1 MRHLT
6 ATFIFITILFTVSW
20 SANAAEKDP
29 CAPRAPAGELAQF
42 KGMKPPVPETPETI
56 QKGKEIFNGKGT
68 CFTCHGNDGKGKGAM
83 AAALD
88 PSPRN
93 FTDPKFNQCKTPGEM
108 FWAVKN
114 GIPGSGM
121 VAAVDSGLI
130 TEEEAWQV
138 VLFERSLGKKEAPSS
153 GKGGGR

>member
-6 ATFIFITILFTVSW
+6 ATFIFMIVLSTTAW

-29 CAPRAPAGELAQF
+29 CAPRVPAGELAQF

-56 QKGKEIFNGKGT
+56 QKGKEIYNGKGA
-68 CFTCHGNDGKGKGAM
+68 CAGCHGPAGKGDGQL
-83 AAALD
+83 AASLN

-93 FTDPKFNQCKTPGEM
+93 FTNPQFKQCKSIGEM

-114 GIPGSGM
+114 GIPGTGM
-121 VAAVDSGLI
+121 IAAVDTGLI
-130 TEEEAWQV
+130 SEEEAWQA
-138 VLFERSLGKKEAPSS
+138 VLYERSLK
-153 GKGGGR
+153 

>member
-6 ATFIFITILFTVSW
+6 ATFIFITLLAVTTEFTD
-20 SANAAEKDP
+20 AAEKDP

-56 QKGKEIFNGKGT
+56 QKGKEIYNGKGA
-68 CFTCHGNDGKGKGAM
+68 CAGCHGPAGKGDGPL
-83 AAALD
+83 AASLN

-93 FTDPKFNQCKTPGEM
+93 FTNPQFKQCKSIGEM

-114 GIPGSGM
+114 GIPGTGM
-121 VAAVDSGLI
+121 IAAVNTGLI
-130 TEEEAWQV
+130 SEEEAWQA
-138 VLFERSLGKKEAPSS
+138 VLYERSLK
-153 GKGGGR
+153 

>member
-1 MRHLT
+1 MRQSM
-6 ATFIFITILFTVSW
+6 TILVFT
-20 SANAAEKDP
+20 AILGMAALAAAAEKDP
-29 CAPRAPAGELAQF
+29 CAPRVPAADLAKF
-42 KGMKPPVPETPETI
+42 KAMKPLIPETPETI

-68 CFTCHGNDGKGKGAM
+68 CFTCHGNDGKGSGAM

-93 FTDPKFNQCKTPGEM
+93 FTNPKFNQCKTPGEM

-121 VAAVDSGLI
+121 VAAIDSGLV
-130 TEEEAWQV
+130 TEQEAWQAI
-138 VLFERSLGKKEAPSS
+138 LYERSLGKKEAPSS
-153 GKGGGR
+153 GKGGGK

>member
-1 MRHLT
+1 MRQLMTIFVFT
-6 ATFIFITILFTVSW
+6 AILWVAT
-20 SANAAEKDP
+20 SAAAVEKDP
-29 CAPRAPAGELAQF
+29 CAPRVPAADLAKF
-42 KGMKPPVPETPETI
+42 KGMKPPIQETPAAI

-93 FTDPKFNQCKTPGEM
+93 FTDPKFNQCKTAGEM

-138 VLFERSLGKKEAPSS
+138 VLFEKSLGRKEAPSS
-153 GKGGGR
+153 GKGGG